1 MTWIFQ
7 NILKQVIFTFC
18 RQTIKN
24 CLCAKLKSIACF
36 IFFLERA
43 LRYLEGVRTII
54 GHLGTRRIFYGYQN
68 EENPQMKISKN
79 AIFQNYLKI
88 ELKELWYRFQV
99 QNASKTPQGSIS
111 GHILCVRSIPA
122 ELSKIGFLAK
132 IMILT
137 ISNGIITC
145 PSFGRKWPKM

>member
-1 MTWIFQ
+1 MDFLEYSKIGDFYVLSP
-7 NILKQVIFTFC
+7 NHK
-18 RQTIKN
+18 
-24 CLCAKLKSIACF
+24 KLFMRKTKVDSLLH
-36 IFFLERA
+36 FFLERA
-43 LRYLEGVRTII
+43 LRYLEGVWTII
-54 GHLGTRRIFYGYQN
+54 GHFGTRRIFYGYQN

-145 PSFGRKWPKM
+145 PSFGRKWPEM